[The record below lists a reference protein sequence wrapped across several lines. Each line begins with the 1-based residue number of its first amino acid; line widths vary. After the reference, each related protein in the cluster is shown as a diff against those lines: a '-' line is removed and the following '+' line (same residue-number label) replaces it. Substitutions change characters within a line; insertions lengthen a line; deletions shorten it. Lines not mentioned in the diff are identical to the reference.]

1 MRNKV
6 NGFDWD
12 AVNLEKCR
20 KHGVAIEEIESLFYG
35 QVDVFPDFAH
45 SVVETRFLGIGR
57 TSAGRN
63 LFVAFTLRAKAGLN
77 FIRPI
82 SARYMHLKEVKHYE
96 AEVARR
102 KN

>member
-1 MRNKV
+1 M
-6 NGFDWD
+6 
-12 AVNLEKCR
+12 EKCG
-20 KHGVAIEEIESLFYG
+20 KHGVTLGEIESIFHG
-35 QVDVFPDFAH
+35 QMDVFPDVAH
-45 SVVETRFLGIGR
+45 SDQETRFLGIGR
-57 TSAGRN
+57 TSAGRY
-63 LFVAFTLRAKAGLN
+63 LFVAFTLRDKAGRN